1 MQPSAAQKEKIM
13 DWLESMD
20 RIGPFA
26 EIDIL
31 QKSINDAP
39 DLAFV
44 TPDYSYIQGLIVGRI
59 VAEGT
64 KYSQNT
70 INDMRQAAETE
81 KNTMQLGVCD
91 GLEIAY
97 GWV

>member
-1 MQPSAAQKEKIM
+1 MQPNHEQHEKIM

-31 QKSINDAP
+31 QKSINEAP
-39 DLAFV
+39 ELAFA

-64 KYSQNT
+64 KYSQST
-70 INDMRQAAETE
+70 ITDMRKAAEIE
-81 KNTMQLGVCD
+81 KNPMQLGVCD

-97 GWV
+97 GWL

>member
-1 MQPSAAQKEKIM
+1 MQPNNDQHEKIM

-39 DLAFV
+39 ELAFS
-44 TPDYSYIQGLIVGRI
+44 TPDYSYIQGLIVGR
-59 VAEGT
+59 VVGANL
-64 KYSQNT
+64 KYAQAT
-70 INDMRQAAETE
+70 INDMRKAAEAD
-81 KNTMQLGVCD
+81 KNPMQRGVCD

>member
-1 MQPSAAQKEKIM
+1 MQPNTEQTEKIM
-13 DWLESMD
+13 DWLESLD

-26 EIDIL
+26 EIEIL

-39 DLAFV
+39 DLAF
-44 TPDYSYIQGLIVGRI
+44 TAPDYSYVQGLIVGRI

-64 KYSQNT
+64 NYSQST
-70 INDMRQAAETE
+70 IADMRRVAETE
-81 KNTMQLGVCD
+81 KNPMQLGLCD

-97 GWV
+97 GWI

>member
-1 MQPSAAQKEKIM
+1 MQPNHEQHEKIM

-39 DLAFV
+39 ELAFTV
-44 TPDYSYIQGLIVGRI
+44 PDYSYIQGLIVGRI

-64 KYSQNT
+64 KYSQST
-70 INDMRQAAETE
+70 ITDMRQAAETE
-81 KNTMQLGVCD
+81 KNPMQLGLCD

-97 GWV
+97 GWL